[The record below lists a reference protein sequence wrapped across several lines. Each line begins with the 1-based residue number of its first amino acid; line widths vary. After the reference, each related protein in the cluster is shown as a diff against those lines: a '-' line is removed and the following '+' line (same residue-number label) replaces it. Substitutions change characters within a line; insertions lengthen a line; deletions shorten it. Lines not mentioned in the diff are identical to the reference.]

1 MKTHFVSMY
10 WDNIPAP
17 ILEGQARVFDM
28 LGLPLV
34 QEKRHGVR
42 HGVWMMEVM
51 ERLGPQD
58 IVLFFDIDAF
68 PLRTSIVERAVGVA
82 RDGGLFGL
90 AQTANHRPSRNE
102 VYAGPMFMA
111 VSKATYERLG
121 RPNLRSS
128 SQYDAAQ
135 ELSVAA
141 RAQQVSIDL
150 VWPTA
155 CLETKWPLADKGV
168 FGIGTFY
175 GQNEAFHLFESR
187 QHRNV
192 SLFEAVAGDVAAGK
206 PLDFARYLEIAA
218 STDGNAGAPASKR
231 PWYKR
236 WRR

>member
-1 MKTHFVSMY
+1 MNTHLVSMY
-10 WDNIPAP
+10 WDNIPKP
-17 ILEGQARVFDM
+17 ILEGQTRVFEA

-34 QEKRHGVR
+34 QERRHGVR
-42 HGVWMMEVM
+42 HGIWMMEVM

-68 PLRTSIVERAVGVA
+68 PLRSAIVERATDVA
-82 RDGGLFGL
+82 RRGGLFGL
-90 AQTANHRPSRNE
+90 AQTANHRPSRHE
-102 VYAGPMFMA
+102 IYAGPMFMA

-141 RAQQVSIDL
+141 RAQDVPIDL

-155 CLETKWPLADKGV
+155 CLEAKWPLADKGV

-175 GQNEAFHLFESR
+175 GDNDAFHLFESR

-206 PLDFARYLEIAA
+206 PLDFARYLDIAA
-218 STDGNAGAPASKR
+218 APTGTPVRKR

-236 WRR
+236 WL